1 MAKASLLLIAFSC
14 AAAALFAAEA
24 PVPARVQ
31 YNRDVRPI
39 LADACFR
46 CHGFDENTREA
57 DRRLDTREGALAE
70 KDDVRAIVPG
80 KLAESD
86 AHVRIHATDKDEM
99 MPPPKANRQLS
110 AREKQIIDRWI
121 EQGAEY
127 EQHYA
132 YIQVSRPPVPEVRE
146 PGFTRNAI
154 DQFVLARQRDVG
166 LQHVG
171 AAD

>member
-1 MAKASLLLIAFSC
+1 MAKASLLLVAFTCTSIG
-14 AAAALFAAEA
+14 FAAEA

-46 CHGFDENTREA
+46 CHGFDKNKREA

-70 KDDVRAIVPG
+70 NDNVRAIVPG
-80 KLAESD
+80 KLDDSD
-86 AHVRIHATDKDEM
+86 AHVRIHSTDKDEM

-132 YIQVSRPPVPEVRE
+132 YIPLSRPTVPEVKE

-154 DQFVLARQRDVG
+154 DQFVLARQR
-166 LQHVG
+166 
-171 AAD
+171 